1 MTTDNDQAA
10 TDPCDDVL
18 NELYRF
24 LDGEISSNEKAGI
37 EAHLRDCAPC
47 LEAFDFE
54 AELRRVIASRCAE
67 QMPDDLKRRI
77 LDAIDGESVD

>member
-1 MTTDNDQAA
+1 MTS
-10 TDPCDDVL
+10 DPCDDVL
-18 NELYRF
+18 NQLYRF
-24 LDGEISSNEKAGI
+24 LDGEMDAKDKSGI

-67 QMPDDLKRRI
+67 QMPDDLKNRI
-77 LDAIDGESVD
+77 LDAIDAVSEGDGDLVA